1 VNSTGD
7 GRSRPRRPASLDAA
21 AADRLPGA
29 GDPAQL
35 VELAHT
41 TAQMLVHRGR
51 SSDDPAVL
59 ARLLALV
66 EDEGLST
73 VAALWSASPS
83 DTLPGA
89 LWRLYALRTWVRSD
103 PELVADRYRQGVAA
117 APVHDV
123 VAGVASPPG
132 AQDVVTLVDAVLTG
146 LYRRDLDV
154 ALDRAAAFCRVVATG
169 TAFDADH
176 LDLADPH
183 GAARTTT
190 GAASL
195 QRTAEELSAAARLW
209 RLDRLD

>member
-1 VNSTGD
+1 MNSTGD

-21 AADRLPGA
+21 AADRLPGE

-176 LDLADPH
+176 LDLADPY